1 MNNNIMTRL
10 IPGHEEEF
18 MKKKYERIFAEYE
31 KSRIDI
37 NSLNTEEE
45 IEEAKRHNEQLLRQ
59 LE

>member
-1 MNNNIMTRL
+1 MTRL

-37 NSLNTEEE
+37 NSLKTEEE